1 MTVPSVEGFLILNTL
16 AIEEVAKEDK
26 HTPIKKITPTKK
38 PILRLL
44 ILVSRDSIRQAKNV
58 AVKHT
63 GHGTES
69 QRKVLLERSLPRESH
84 SFFVF
89 IPKYTSPVA
98 MIRCIVTPIAS
109 IFCVTFRGI
118 TPTR

>member
-1 MTVPSVEGFLILNTL
+1 MPSVEGFLILNTL

-69 QRKVLLERSLPRESH
+69 QRKVLLERSLPR
-84 SFFVF
+84 
-89 IPKYTSPVA
+89 
-98 MIRCIVTPIAS
+98 IVTPVAS